1 MSLDPTEILSRVV
14 SMPETGNQDGD
25 VAALEEPGDVV
36 EVDDPREKRGV
47 NVPQEDVV
55 EDLRMRT
62 VTVMTSRREEE
73 GRPLMTEKIVV
84 GNVQNGERDVAP
96 TGVARAVVE
105 AVEVSEMWI
114 TETPDLVDGTTIG
127 WGLTPRE
134 LQLTAVPNGSELH
147 PVAEAGTLD
156 PVEVEAAAVVLVVV
170 AEAEGVAAEEVEA
183 VAVAPTL
190 GIVTTPSIMITTVPD
205 RGAGE
210 ARMRVEIEVMI
221 VEMIVETVA
230 KIVETVAMT
239 VETGAMTVET
249 GAMTVGMIEMV
260 GSLAG
265 AREEGG
271 PRTDPAEPTEKTPR
285 LLPRYLC
292 NLTS

>member
-73 GRPLMTEKIVV
+73 GRPQRTEKIVV

-127 WGLTPRE
+127 WGLTRRE

-147 PVAEAGTLD
+147 PVAAAGTLD

-170 AEAEGVAAEEVEA
+170 AEGAAAEEVEA

-265 AREEGG
+265 AREEGD
-271 PRTDPAEPTEKTPR
+271 PRIDLAEPTEKTPR
-285 LLPRYLC
+285 LPPRYLC
-292 NLTS
+292 VT